1 MAVPITSCMSEP
13 MMAISIMSHSSTRGT
28 WRGWGCTVTWLSP
41 AGTWPW
47 DAWERGDGQRVR
59 GGGRIWGTQSAGRG
73 RVQNGRAGPNL
84 QPLLTLGLRRPHVG
98 LEWI

>member
-59 GGGRIWGTQSAGRG
+59 GGAASGVL
-73 RVQNGRAGPNL
+73 RVQGGGECRMDGQDP
-84 QPLLTLGLRRPHVG
+84 TCSRF
-98 LEWI
+98 